1 MTLRPKFSIITV
13 TYNAASVIV
22 PTLESVRAQTY
33 SNYEYILVDG
43 GSKDD
48 TVAIAKASGIEF
60 AHIISERD
68 KGIYDAMNKGIAL
81 ATGDYLCFL
90 NAGDAFYAPD
100 TLQTIA
106 DAIADE
112 KELPDV
118 LYGET
123 AEVDE
128 NRNFDEKRQRALIR
142 YYLDS
147 GVGGLAVGVHT
158 TQFEIRKPEHNLLER
173 VLRVAKEEA
182 ARFEEKTGEVI
193 VMVAGVCGPI
203 EQAVREAEQ
212 YAAED
217 KARREAVDTR
227 NNADQMVYQSEKT
240 IEEMGD
246 KIDEA
251 DKTDLQAK
259 IDALK
264 EALKGEDIEAIKAK
278 QEELTKAFYA
288 VSEKLYAQQGG
299 QPGGP
304 DMGGGNCG
312 GDCGSCNSDPN
323 VVDADYEVVD

>member
-22 PTLESVRAQTY
+22 PTLKSVRAQTY

-128 NRNFDEKRQRALIR
+128 NRNF
-142 YYLDS
+142 
-147 GVGGLAVGVHT
+147 
-158 TQFEIRKPEHNLLER
+158 
-173 VLRVAKEEA
+173 
-182 ARFEEKTGEVI
+182 
-193 VMVAGVCGPI
+193 
-203 EQAVREAEQ
+203 VRM
-212 YAAED
+212 
-217 KARREAVDTR
+217 RR
-227 NNADQMVYQSEKT
+227 
-240 IEEMGD
+240 
-246 KIDEA
+246 
-251 DKTDLQAK
+251 LQAPERL
-259 IDALK
+259 DWRSFRNGMLVCH
-264 EALKGEDIEAIKAK
+264 
-278 QEELTKAFYA
+278 QAFYA
-288 VSEKLYAQQGG
+288 RRDIVPLYDLKYRLSA
-299 QPGGP
+299 
-304 DMGGGNCG
+304 DVDWCIKVMKH
-312 GDCGSCNSDPN
+312 SKKMVN
-323 VVDADYEVVD
+323 VNATVVNYLQNGISLQYHRKSLMERFNIMSKHYGLLPTVGRHIWFVVRAIVKR

>member
-100 TLQTIA
+100 TLQTLA

-128 NRNFDEKRQRALIR
+128 NRNF
-142 YYLDS
+142 
-147 GVGGLAVGVHT
+147 
-158 TQFEIRKPEHNLLER
+158 
-173 VLRVAKEEA
+173 
-182 ARFEEKTGEVI
+182 
-193 VMVAGVCGPI
+193 
-203 EQAVREAEQ
+203 VRM
-212 YAAED
+212 
-217 KARREAVDTR
+217 RR
-227 NNADQMVYQSEKT
+227 
-240 IEEMGD
+240 
-246 KIDEA
+246 
-251 DKTDLQAK
+251 LQAPERL
-259 IDALK
+259 DWRSFRNGMLVCH
-264 EALKGEDIEAIKAK
+264 
-278 QEELTKAFYA
+278 QAFYA
-288 VSEKLYAQQGG
+288 RRDIAPMYDLKYRLSADVDWCIKVMKRSKK
-299 QPGGP
+299 
-304 DMGGGNCG
+304 MV
-312 GDCGSCNSDPN
+312 N
-323 VVDADYEVVD
+323 VNATVVNYLQNGISLQYHRKSLMERFNIMSKHYGLLPTVVRHIWFVVRAIVKR

>member
-128 NRNFDEKRQRALIR
+128 NRNF
-142 YYLDS
+142 
-147 GVGGLAVGVHT
+147 
-158 TQFEIRKPEHNLLER
+158 
-173 VLRVAKEEA
+173 
-182 ARFEEKTGEVI
+182 
-193 VMVAGVCGPI
+193 
-203 EQAVREAEQ
+203 VRM
-212 YAAED
+212 
-217 KARREAVDTR
+217 RR
-227 NNADQMVYQSEKT
+227 
-240 IEEMGD
+240 
-246 KIDEA
+246 
-251 DKTDLQAK
+251 LQAPERL
-259 IDALK
+259 DWRSFRNGMLVCH
-264 EALKGEDIEAIKAK
+264 
-278 QEELTKAFYA
+278 QAFYA
-288 VSEKLYAQQGG
+288 RRDIAPMYDLKYRLSADVDWCIKVMKRSKK
-299 QPGGP
+299 
-304 DMGGGNCG
+304 MV
-312 GDCGSCNSDPN
+312 N
-323 VVDADYEVVD
+323 VNATVVNYLQNGISLQYHRKSLMERFNIMSKHYGLLPTVGRHIWFVVRAIVKR